1 MSANRLR
8 GALLFIAC
16 LLLAGCGEQQLSY
29 SSPPGFIDLKPDN
42 LWGPQYPYD
51 PPESDGRP
59 FDPTGGLGVQKFA
72 DQLIGKRIA
81 TFVGH
86 GRDFLRSGVIVND
99 FYAPPEPG
107 PSAGIC
113 MARRFQIS
121 STMERGGE
129 VKVADGEWRDN
140 VYTVAGSVAP
150 MPGLPSNDYKS
161 RLLQACR
168 KRSDMDMW
176 FSARSGQVS
185 LTARLADVV
194 IATARQHHS
203 LPFELRCAPYSSSE
217 REKPLC
223 QGDVRKTVASINPR
237 AIIEVGDCFDA
248 KSSNCLSVQFP
259 KMPERSTQ
267 IEDRWT
273 LDVHFKDNGDIQSV
287 EVYDTRLIID

>member
-8 GALLFIAC
+8 GAHLFTAG

-29 SSPPGFIDLKPDN
+29 SSAPGFIDLKPDN
-42 LWGPQYPYD
+42 LWGPQYPYS

-59 FDPTGGLGVQKFA
+59 FDPTGGIGVQKFA

-86 GRDFLRSGVIVND
+86 GWDSLRSGVNVND
-99 FYAPPEPG
+99 FFTPPEPG
-107 PSAGIC
+107 PGTGIC
-113 MARRFQIS
+113 MARRFQIG
-121 STMERGGE
+121 STSEGGGE
-129 VKVADGEWRDN
+129 VKAADGEWRDN
-140 VYTVAGSVAP
+140 VYAIAGSVAP
-150 MPGLPSNDYKS
+150 VPGPPSSDYKS

-176 FSARSGQVS
+176 YSAKSGQAY
-185 LTARLADVV
+185 LAARLADAV
-194 IATARQHHS
+194 IATARQPLG
-203 LPFELRCAPYSSSE
+203 LPFELRCTPYPSSE

-223 QGDVRKTVASINPR
+223 QADVRKSVASINPR

-248 KSSNCLSVQFP
+248 KFPNCLSIQFP

-273 LDVHFKDNGDIQSV
+273 LNVHFKDNGIIESV
-287 EVYDTRLIID
+287 AVEDTRLIID